1 MSCLDETT
9 SQALDVRL
17 MKVGEALRMR
27 ANRIMGTDN
36 PLSGIVMR
44 DAAREVED
52 IAASIRAAMPDP
64 RAGGAPAPPTAQPA
78 APFAYRMCAPTLMR
92 QGVRAGLFTPWVYR
106 DGTVSFAEATAPG
119 FFDSARSSFAIG
131 DTITIIAR
139 DGTGIVFVS
148 ENNARR
154 VVVRG
159 LIQAKSP
166 QIGAQPSPPPPE
178 TTAKAIRE
186 IIQSATTEQALDE
199 AWSDVAPTLPSL
211 TLVERVSAVEAF
223 ITTLCRVSR
232 DDGR

>member
-17 MKVGEALRMR
+17 MRVAEALRIR

-64 RAGGAPAPPTAQPA
+64 RAGGAPAPPPAQPD
-78 APFAYRMCAPTLMR
+78 APFAYRTCNPTPMR

-119 FFDSARSSFAIG
+119 FFDPAWKSFAIG
-131 DTITIIAR
+131 DAITIVAR

-148 ENNARR
+148 EKNARG

-159 LIQAKSP
+159 LIPAGPP
-166 QIGAQPSPPPPE
+166 QIGAPPSPPPPR
-178 TTAKAIRE
+178 TTAAAIRDM
-186 IIQSATTEQALDE
+186 IQSAATETALDE

-211 TLVERVSAVEAF
+211 APVERLAAIEAF
-223 ITTLCRVSR
+223 ISALCRVSR